1 MFESNIQTSLEK
13 LKRGMFM
20 KKLLSAALCLF
31 LLISLLSGCSKQS
44 SSNNDVIK
52 IGVFEPIT
60 GANAAGGQLE
70 VEGVKLANKLYPEVL
85 GKKVELVIADNK
97 SDKVEAANAAARLV
111 EQEKV
116 TAIIG
121 SWGSS
126 LSMAAGDI
134 VRNAKIPAV
143 GASCTNP
150 LVTKG
155 NDFYFRVCF
164 IDPFQGTVMA
174 NYAFK
179 KLNARKAAIIQ
190 EVSNDYAVGLAKFF
204 QDAFKKLT
212 GDENCIVAIA
222 NYNTGDQ
229 DFSAQLTTIKEKNPD
244 VIFAPGNFTES
255 ALIIKQA
262 RQLGI
267 KTPFIGGDTWET
279 PEFITIGGSAVEGAV
294 FSTFFTSEKPITK
307 ESEKFLTEYRKE
319 YNKEP
324 AAVTALGYDA
334 YILILDAIKR
344 ANSTEP
350 EKIRDAIAQTKGFEG
365 AAGII
370 TLDENGDAVK
380 NAVIKVVKDGKFT
393 YLDTIEPEK

>member
-179 KLNARKAAIIQ
+179 KLNAKKAAIIQ

-204 QDAFKKLT
+204 TDAFKKLT
-212 GDENCIVAIA
+212 GDENCIVAVA

-344 ANSTEP
+344 ANSTDP

>member
-1 MFESNIQTSLEK
+1 LRRRNVV
-13 LKRGMFM
+13 
-20 KKLLSAALCLF
+20 F
-31 LLISLLSGCSKQS
+31 LLLVLLLAAAATGCSKKES
-44 SSNNDVIK
+44 DVIK

-70 VEGVKLANKLYPEVL
+70 VEGIKLANKLYPEVL

-97 SDKVEAANAAARLV
+97 SDKVEAATAAARLV
-111 EQEKV
+111 EKDKV

-134 VRNAKIPAV
+134 VRQGKVPTV

-150 LVTKG
+150 LVTAG
-155 NDFYFRVCF
+155 NDYYFRVCF

-174 NYAFK
+174 NYAYS
-179 KLNARKAAIIQ
+179 KLGAEKAAVIQ
-190 EVSNDYAVGLAKFF
+190 EVNNDYAVGLAKFF
-204 QDAFKKLT
+204 MDSFKQLT
-212 GDENCIVAIA
+212 GDENCIVALA

-229 DFSAQLTTIKEKNPD
+229 DFSAQLTNVKAQNPD

-255 ALIIKQA
+255 ALIISQA
-262 RQLGI
+262 RKLGI
-267 KTPFIGGDTWET
+267 TCPIIGGDTWET
-279 PEFITIGGSAVEGAV
+279 QEFLDIGQEAVEGAV
-294 FSTFFTSEKPITK
+294 FSTFFATEKPITE
-307 ESEKFLTEYRKE
+307 ESAKFIAAYRDE

-324 AAVTALGYDA
+324 AAVAALGYDA

-344 ANSTEP
+344 AGTTDRVKLRDEIAKTENFP
-350 EKIRDAIAQTKGFEG
+350 G

-370 TLDENGDAVK
+370 TLDANGDAVK
-380 NAVIKVVKDGKFT
+380 NAVIKVVKGGKFT
-393 YLDTIEPEK
+393 YLDTIAPQQ